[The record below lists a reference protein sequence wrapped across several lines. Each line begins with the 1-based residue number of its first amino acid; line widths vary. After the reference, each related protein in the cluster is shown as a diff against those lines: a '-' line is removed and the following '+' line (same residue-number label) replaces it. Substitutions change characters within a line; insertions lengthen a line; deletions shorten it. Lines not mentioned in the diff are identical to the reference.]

1 MRLLLDTQVALWWL
15 VGSPR
20 LSRGCRELIATS
32 SCVVSVASI
41 WEVAIK
47 HSLGKLPISPRIF
60 RDETRNTGATLLPI
74 ADVHAIAT
82 TEVPLGHK
90 DPFDRLLLATAQT
103 EHLVL
108 LTGDEGLLRLTLLE
122 PTLPV
127 KPAV

>member
-1 MRLLLDTQVALWWL
+1 VRLLLDTQVVLWWL

-20 LSRGCRELIATS
+20 LGRSCRDLIATS

-47 HSLGKLPISPRIF
+47 HRLGKLSITPQIF
-60 RDETRNTGATLLPI
+60 RDETQNAGATLLPI
-74 ADVHAIAT
+74 TDVHAIVT

-108 LTGDEGLLRLTLLE
+108 LTGDEGLLKLARLE

>member
-1 MRLLLDTQVALWWL
+1 LF
-15 VGSPR
+15 
-20 LSRGCRELIATS
+20 TS
-32 SCVVSVASI
+32 SQ
-41 WEVAIK
+41 
-47 HSLGKLPISPRIF
+47 IF

-82 TEVPLGHK
+82 TEAPLGHK

-108 LTGDEGLLRLTLLE
+108 LTEDEGLLRLTRLE

-127 KPAV
+127 RPAV